1 MRIQG
6 HTVIRETQ
14 TCQLCARHRAV
25 GILVYDIIAPG
36 F

>member
-1 MRIQG
+1 MR

-14 TCQLCARHRAV
+14 TGQLCARHRAIGLAV
-25 GILVYDIIAPG
+25 CNIIAPE